1 MTDYEKKYIEFYN
14 KFSLDG
20 DTARE
25 KLETY
30 ANELEYA
37 YTLSQSL
44 INSDLKNEW
53 KNIWKNIWNELT
65 QKPPYDE
72 NHPFKSSIRHSLHGK
87 RKTTIEHYLLF
98 FHTEYNRIKDK
109 SN

>member
-1 MTDYEKKYIEFYN
+1 MTDYEKKYVEFYN
-14 KFSLDG
+14 KFSLDS

-53 KNIWKNIWNELT
+53 KNIWNELT
-65 QKPPYDE
+65 KKPAYDK
-72 NHPFKSSIRHSLHGK
+72 NHPFKSSISNSLHGK
-87 RKTTIEHYLLF
+87 RKKTIERYLLF

-109 SN
+109 K